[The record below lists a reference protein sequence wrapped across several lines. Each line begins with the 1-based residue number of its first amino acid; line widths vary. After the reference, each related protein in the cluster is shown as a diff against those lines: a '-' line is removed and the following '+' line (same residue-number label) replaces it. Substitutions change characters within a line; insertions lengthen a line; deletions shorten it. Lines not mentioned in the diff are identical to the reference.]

1 MPSLKPAPAE
11 AASSVTYQG
20 RTYEGGR
27 VEADFVLVALPED
40 PAGSLE
46 EEEPAMQGIVPEWSA
61 PPRVP
66 RPARPSDPG
75 EGARVLS
82 DDLLPAAAGMLF
94 SAQLSA
100 NFGEE
105 AEPALAPRAA
115 AAPPSL
121 AAPDARRAASR
132 VDFADFGDEPEPAPA
147 ALGAI
152 PSGLYTSGSSSVS
165 GAAFGGGPLPLPLQR
180 APPPPRAAGEDL
192 DEAEPEAGLPISAN
206 PAGELRGP
214 PPVLDMRG
222 GRR

>member
-1 MPSLKPAPAE
+1 MPSLKPPPAE

-46 EEEPAMQGIVPEWSA
+46 EEEPAMQGIVSEWSA

-82 DDLLPAAAGMLF
+82 DDLLPAAAGMPL
-94 SAQLSA
+94 SAQLPA
-100 NFGEE
+100 NFGDE

-115 AAPPSL
+115 AAPPRL
-121 AAPDARRAASR
+121 AVPDARRAASR
-132 VDFADFGDEPEPAPA
+132 VDADFGEESEPAPA
-147 ALGAI
+147 APLGL
-152 PSGLYTSGSSSVS
+152 STRSSVS
-165 GAAFGGGPLPLPLQR
+165 GAAFGGGPLPR
-180 APPPPRAAGEDL
+180 APPPPPAAGEDL